1 MTSSNLILMKRRVYL
16 YCIALPLL
24 LLLAGCAREP
34 MGGMLIPEGKEG
46 DSITLTLGLHAD
58 DLSDLTLRSEAI
70 NDDEVE
76 KITSLRVLV
85 FDEHQQFLYSTDAVL
100 GDPASAD
107 AFDDEAF
114 LPDGKKGSITMI
126 KSFKATFI
134 QSDKPRY
141 LHFVANYDWT
151 GQTQDYYLVGNSAG
165 AIIPNLITKI
175 ETANGNNDKTKAFDP
190 MWAQVKLNKLDGQ
203 SLQGKVVKLLR
214 CHAKVTVTV
223 APEVNG
229 FELTGFAACN
239 VHKSGTVAPFVMDN
253 YAFSFPY
260 APTKATIPPDVET
273 ILNNDPTHIVPAN
286 TEFKIFEH
294 QNDGNKKVFLIIRG
308 NKKLLNGDTQERYY
322 KVDFVAKRNRENIVN
337 DRVLPIIRNNH
348 YKVTITAVNSDGY
361 ATMAEAIAA
370 PAHNNIFSSI
380 ELQEFTQV
388 SGEMFT
394 LKADPVQILIVR
406 PGKYDFNTGFAITNS
421 DYHFKPYGGGTGVG
435 SGAQY
440 IRYYKRWSDHDA
452 YMGALIQTDVSARS
466 GNDDHFSVEVKN
478 IPSDAV
484 ERYSIEVAGLRSYAP
499 DDTPPANPKDL
510 YTYVHADGKPVT
522 TGATNPL
529 IRNVEITIR
538 KPLLFKAKLVDG
550 AQGQA
555 GDKFLE
561 FDIYKNLPKG
571 IFPFE
576 VLIEAPDLSPRNTK
590 GNTENLTIVK
600 RGGKIY
606 YRYLVKTDSY
616 DRHNGRVRIPV
627 LVNDGTTSPK
637 HDIVLSSPY
646 YETETIYPSASTY
659 KSKPIRL
666 YFKEPGTVRR
676 DGSYINSRRLMPS
689 TSRFTQ
695 LGNAIPQGTYYI
707 QSTNTDGLFYLTYD
721 TKKAPANLDQ
731 QVTIK
736 STYQVQSVYGYI
748 SFTVSATKTLQEWV
762 AREEHEFTAT
772 SVEVKGR
779 LLHHFNGEYYKRPN
793 AQPYWYI
800 NDDQAG
806 EYIAIPQ
813 CVEVSDT
820 PISQNNLSYEFYL
833 KIPEDV
839 FKPYMSLI
847 VVDYK
852 DANSFSYYYWEDLMN
867 TTRLVWTFPH

>member
-1 MTSSNLILMKRRVYL
+1 MKKISNPLLMKRRVYL
-16 YCIALPLL
+16 YYIVLPLL
-24 LLLAGCAREP
+24 LLLAGCVREP
-34 MGGMLIPEGKEG
+34 LGSVLIPEGKEG

-58 DLSDLTLRSEAI
+58 DLSDLALRSEAI

-76 KITSLRVLV
+76 KITSLRILV
-85 FDEHQQFLYSTDAVL
+85 FNEHQQFLYSTDAVL

-107 AFDDEAF
+107 AFGDDAF
-114 LPDGKKGSITMI
+114 LPDGKKGSIQTI
-126 KSFKATFI
+126 KSFTATFI
-134 QSDKPRY
+134 QSKAPRY

-151 GQTQDYYLVGNSAG
+151 GQTQDYFLVGNSAG
-165 AIIPNLITKI
+165 AIIPNLTTSI
-175 ETANGNNDKTKAFDP
+175 ESANGNNGKTKAFDP
-190 MWAQVKLNKLDGQ
+190 MWAQVKLDKLDGQ

-214 CHAKVTVTV
+214 CHAKVTVV
-223 APEVNG
+223 NKAPATNG
-229 FELTGFAACN
+229 FKLTGFTACN

-253 YAFSFPY
+253 YAFAFPY
-260 APTKATIPPDVET
+260 APTKATTPPDVEV
-273 ILNNDPTHIVPAN
+273 IPNDNPAHIVPADA
-286 TEFKIFEH
+286 EFRLFEH
-294 QNDGNKKVFLIIRG
+294 QNNGDKKVFLIIRG
-308 NKKLLNGDTQERYY
+308 EKQLKNGTKATRYY
-322 KVDFVAKRNRENIVN
+322 KVDFVAKRTEENIVS

-388 SGEMFT
+388 SDEMFT
-394 LKADPVQILIVR
+394 LKTDPVQILIVR
-406 PGKYDFNTGFAITNS
+406 PGTYNFNTSFAITNS
-421 DYHFKPYGGGTGVG
+421 DYRFKPYGGGTGAG

-452 YMGALIQTDVSARS
+452 YMGALKQTDVSTRS
-466 GNDDHFSVEVKN
+466 GNDDHFSVEVKD

-510 YTYVHADGKPVT
+510 YTYERVDGKSV

-555 GDKFLE
+555 GDKLLE
-561 FDIYKNLPKG
+561 FDLYKNLPKG

-600 RGGKIY
+600 RGSKVY
-606 YRYLVKTDSY
+606 YRYIVKTDSY

-646 YETETIYPSASTY
+646 YETETIYSSASPY

-666 YFKEPGTVRR
+666 YFKEPGTSNTKRP
-676 DGSYINSRRLMPS
+676 MPS

-695 LGNAIPQGTYYI
+695 KGNAVPQGTYYI
-707 QSTNTDGLFYLTYD
+707 QATNTDGLFYLTYD
-721 TKKAPANLDQ
+721 KTKAPANLDQ
-731 QVTIK
+731 SVTIK
-736 STYQVQSVYGYI
+736 SVYQARSEYGYI
-748 SFTVSATKTLQEWV
+748 AFTVSATKTLREWV
-762 AREEHEFTAT
+762 ASEEHEFTAT
-772 SVEVKGR
+772 SVEVKGQ
-779 LLHHFNGEYYKRPN
+779 LLHYANGGYYEHPN
-793 AQPYWYI
+793 AQPYWNIY
-800 NDDQAG
+800 DDDPG
-806 EYIAIPQ
+806 RYVDI
-813 CVEVSDT
+813 SNYLTLSNT

-833 KIPEDV
+833 KIPESV
-839 FKPYMSLI
+839 FEPTMSFI
-847 VVDYK
+847 TVGYQR
-852 DANSFSYYYWEDLMN
+852 ANTTSTYNWEELMN
-867 TTRLVWTFPH
+867 TTRLIWYYPLFWF

>member
-1 MTSSNLILMKRRVYL
+1 MKKISNPLLMKRRVYL
-16 YCIALPLL
+16 YYIALPLL
-24 LLLAGCAREP
+24 LLLAGCVREP
-34 MGGMLIPEGKEG
+34 LGSVLIPEGKEG

-58 DLSDLTLRSEAI
+58 DLSDLALRSEAI

-76 KITSLRVLV
+76 KITSLRILV
-85 FDEHQQFLYSTDAVL
+85 FNEHQQFLYSTDAVL

-107 AFDDEAF
+107 AFGDDAF
-114 LPDGKKGSITMI
+114 LPDGKKGSIQTI
-126 KSFKATFI
+126 KSFTATFI
-134 QSDKPRY
+134 QSKDPRY

-151 GQTQDYYLVGNSAG
+151 GQTQDYFLVGNSAG
-165 AIIPNLITKI
+165 AIIPNLTTSI
-175 ETANGNNDKTKAFDP
+175 ESANGNNGKTKAFDP
-190 MWAQVKLNKLDGQ
+190 MWAQVKLDKLDGQ

-214 CHAKVTVTV
+214 CHAKVTVV
-223 APEVNG
+223 NKAPATNG
-229 FELTGFAACN
+229 FKLTGFTACN

-253 YAFSFPY
+253 YAFAFPY
-260 APTKATIPPDVET
+260 APTKATTPPDVEV
-273 ILNNDPTHIVPAN
+273 IPNDNPAHIVPADA
-286 TEFKIFEH
+286 EFRLFEH
-294 QNDGNKKVFLIIRG
+294 QNNGDKKVFLIIRG
-308 NKKLLNGDTQERYY
+308 EKQLRNGTKATRYY
-322 KVDFVAKRNRENIVN
+322 KVDFVAKRTEENIVS

-388 SGEMFT
+388 SDEMFT
-394 LKADPVQILIVR
+394 LKTDPVQILIVR
-406 PGKYDFNTGFAITNS
+406 PGTYNFNTSFAITNS
-421 DYHFKPYGGGTGVG
+421 DYRFKPYGGGTGAG

-452 YMGALIQTDVSARS
+452 YMGALKQTDVSTRS
-466 GNDDHFSVEVKN
+466 GNDDHFSVEVKD

-510 YTYVHADGKPVT
+510 YTYERVDGKSV

-555 GDKFLE
+555 GDKLLE
-561 FDIYKNLPKG
+561 FDLYKNLPKG

-600 RGGKIY
+600 RGSKVY
-606 YRYLVKTDSY
+606 YRYIVKTDSY

-646 YETETIYPSASTY
+646 YETETIYSSASPY

-666 YFKEPGTVRR
+666 YFKEPGTSNTKRP
-676 DGSYINSRRLMPS
+676 MPS

-695 LGNAIPQGTYYI
+695 KGNAVPQGTYYI
-707 QSTNTDGLFYLTYD
+707 QATNTDGLFYLTYD
-721 TKKAPANLDQ
+721 KTKAPANLDQ
-731 QVTIK
+731 SVTIK
-736 STYQVQSVYGYI
+736 SVYQARSEYGYI
-748 SFTVSATKTLQEWV
+748 AFTISATKTLREWV
-762 AREEHEFTAT
+762 ASEEHEFTAT
-772 SVEVKGR
+772 SVEVKGQ
-779 LLHHFNGEYYKRPN
+779 LLHYANGGYYEHPN
-793 AQPYWYI
+793 AQPYWNIY
-800 NDDQAG
+800 DDDPG
-806 EYIAIPQ
+806 RYVDI
-813 CVEVSDT
+813 SNYLTLSNT

-833 KIPEDV
+833 KIPESV
-839 FKPYMSLI
+839 FEPTMSFI
-847 VVDYK
+847 TVGYQR
-852 DANSFSYYYWEDLMN
+852 ANTTSTYNWEELMN
-867 TTRLVWTFPH
+867 TTRLIWYYPLFWF

>member
-1 MTSSNLILMKRRVYL
+1 MKKISNPLLMKRRVYL
-16 YCIALPLL
+16 YYIALPLL
-24 LLLAGCAREP
+24 LLLAGCVREP
-34 MGGMLIPEGKEG
+34 LGSVLIPEGKEG

-58 DLSDLTLRSEAI
+58 DLSDLALRSEAI

-76 KITSLRVLV
+76 KITSLRIFV
-85 FDEHQQFLYSTDAVL
+85 FNEHQQFLYSTDAVL

-107 AFDDEAF
+107 AFGDDAF
-114 LPDGKKGSITMI
+114 LPDGKKGSIQTI
-126 KSFKATFI
+126 KSFTATFI
-134 QSDKPRY
+134 QSKDPRY

-151 GQTQDYYLVGNSAG
+151 GQTQDYFLVGNSAG
-165 AIIPNLITKI
+165 AIIPNLTTSI
-175 ETANGNNDKTKAFDP
+175 ESANGNNGKTKAFDP
-190 MWAQVKLNKLDGQ
+190 MWAQVKLDKLDGQ

-214 CHAKVTVTV
+214 CHAKVTVV
-223 APEVNG
+223 NKAPATNG
-229 FELTGFAACN
+229 FKLTGFTACN

-253 YAFSFPY
+253 YAFAFPY
-260 APTKATIPPDVET
+260 APTKATTPPDVEV
-273 ILNNDPTHIVPAN
+273 IPNDNPAHIVPADA
-286 TEFKIFEH
+286 EFRLFEH
-294 QNDGNKKVFLIIRG
+294 QNNGDKKVFLIIRG
-308 NKKLLNGDTQERYY
+308 EKQLRNGTKATRYY
-322 KVDFVAKRNRENIVN
+322 KVDFVAKRTEENIVS

-388 SGEMFT
+388 SDEMFT
-394 LKADPVQILIVR
+394 LKTDPVQILIVR
-406 PGKYDFNTGFAITNS
+406 PGTYNFNTSFAITNS
-421 DYHFKPYGGGTGVG
+421 DYRFKPYGGGTGAG

-452 YMGALIQTDVSARS
+452 YMGALKQTDVSTRS
-466 GNDDHFSVEVKN
+466 GNDDHFSVEVKD

-510 YTYVHADGKPVT
+510 YTYERVDGKSV

-555 GDKFLE
+555 GDKLLE
-561 FDIYKNLPKG
+561 FDLYKNLPKG

-600 RGGKIY
+600 RGSKVY
-606 YRYLVKTDSY
+606 YRYIVKTDSY

-646 YETETIYPSASTY
+646 YETETIYSSASPY

-666 YFKEPGTVRR
+666 YFKEPGTSNTKRP
-676 DGSYINSRRLMPS
+676 MPS

-695 LGNAIPQGTYYI
+695 KGNAVPQGTYYI
-707 QSTNTDGLFYLTYD
+707 QATNTDGLFYLTYD
-721 TKKAPANLDQ
+721 KTKAPANLDQ
-731 QVTIK
+731 SVTIK
-736 STYQVQSVYGYI
+736 SVYQARSEYGYI
-748 SFTVSATKTLQEWV
+748 AFTISATKTLREWV
-762 AREEHEFTAT
+762 ASEEHEFTAT
-772 SVEVKGR
+772 SVEVKGQ
-779 LLHHFNGEYYKRPN
+779 LLHYANGGYYEHPN
-793 AQPYWYI
+793 AQPYWNIY
-800 NDDQAG
+800 DDDPG
-806 EYIAIPQ
+806 RYVDI
-813 CVEVSDT
+813 SNYLTLSNT

-833 KIPEDV
+833 KIPESV
-839 FKPYMSLI
+839 FEPTMSFI
-847 VVDYK
+847 TVGYQR
-852 DANSFSYYYWEDLMN
+852 ANTTSTYNWEELMN
-867 TTRLVWTFPH
+867 TTRLIWYYPLFWF

>member
-16 YCIALPLL
+16 YYIALPLL
-24 LLLAGCAREP
+24 LLLAGCVREP
-34 MGGMLIPEGKEG
+34 MGGMLIPEGKVG

-58 DLSDLTLRSEAI
+58 DLSDLALRSEAI

-76 KITSLRVLV
+76 KITSLRILV
-85 FDEHQQFLYSTDAVL
+85 FNEHQEFLYSTDAVL
-100 GDPASAD
+100 GDPVSAD
-107 AFDDEAF
+107 AFGDEAF
-114 LPDGKKGSITMI
+114 LPDGKKGSITKI
-126 KSFKATFI
+126 KSFQATFI
-134 QSDKPRY
+134 QSKEPRY

-151 GQTQDYYLVGNSAG
+151 GQTQDYFLVGNSAG

-223 APEVNG
+223 APEVKS

-273 ILNNDPTHIVPAN
+273 ILNNDPTHIVSAG

-294 QNDGNKKVFLIIRG
+294 QNDGDKKVFLIIRG

-322 KVDFVAKRNRENIVN
+322 KVDFVAKRNKENILSN
-337 DRVLPIIRNNH
+337 RVLPIIRNNH

-406 PGKYDFNTGFAITNS
+406 PGTYNFNTSFAITDSN
-421 DYHFKPYGGGTGVG
+421 YRFKPYGGGTGAG
-435 SGAQY
+435 FGAQY
-440 IRYYKRWSDHDA
+440 IRYYKRWSDNDF
-452 YMGALIQTDVSARS
+452 YMGALTQTEVSTRS
-466 GNDDHFSVEVKN
+466 GNDDHFSIEVKN

-499 DDTPPANPKDL
+499 DDTPPTNPKDL
-510 YTYVHADGKPVT
+510 YTYERVDGQPVS
-522 TGATNPL
+522 GATNPL

-538 KPLLFKAKLVDG
+538 KPLLFKAKLVDDASQPG
-550 AQGQA
+550 N
-555 GDKFLE
+555 KFLE

-576 VLIEAPDLSPRNTK
+576 VLIDAPDLSPRNTK

-600 RGGKIY
+600 RGRKVY
-606 YRYLVKTDSY
+606 YRYIVKTDSY
-616 DRHNGRVRIPV
+616 DRHNGRVRIPM
-627 LVNDGTTSPK
+627 LVNDGTTSPS
-637 HDIVLSSPY
+637 HDIVLSSSY

-666 YFKEPGTVRR
+666 YFKEPGTS
-676 DGSYINSRRLMPS
+676 GTRRLMPS
-689 TSRFTQ
+689 TSRFKQ
-695 LGNAIPQGTYYI
+695 LGNAVPQGTYYI
-707 QSTNTDGLFYLTYD
+707 QPTNSDGLFFLTYD
-721 TKKAPANLDQ
+721 TKKAPANMDQ
-731 QVTIK
+731 EVTIK
-736 STYQVQSVYGYI
+736 SVYQVQSEYGYI
-748 SFTVSATKTLQEWV
+748 SFTVSATKTLKEWV
-762 AREEHEFTAT
+762 ASEEHEFTAT
-772 SVEVKGR
+772 SVEVKGQ
-779 LLHHFNGEYYKRPN
+779 LLHHSNGEYYERPN
-793 AQPYWYI
+793 NSQPYWDIY
-800 NDDQAG
+800 NDATRRYVDISNYLAL
-806 EYIAIPQ
+806 
-813 CVEVSDT
+813 SNT

-833 KIPEDV
+833 KIPESV
-839 FKPYMSLI
+839 FKPTMSVI
-847 VVDYK
+847 RVGYDG
-852 DANSFSYYYWEDLMN
+852 ANTTSSYYWEDLMN
-867 TTRLVWTFPH
+867 TTRLVWNYPWFWF

>member
-1 MTSSNLILMKRRVYL
+1 MKKISNPLLMKRRVYL
-16 YCIALPLL
+16 YYIALPLL
-24 LLLAGCAREP
+24 LLLAGCVREP
-34 MGGMLIPEGKEG
+34 LGSVLIPEGKEG

-58 DLSDLTLRSEAI
+58 DLSDLALRSEAI

-76 KITSLRVLV
+76 KITSLRILV
-85 FDEHQQFLYSTDAVL
+85 FNEHQEFLYSTDAVL

-107 AFDDEAF
+107 AFGDDAF

-126 KSFKATFI
+126 KSFQATFI

-151 GQTQDYYLVGNSAG
+151 GQTQDYFLVGNSAG
-165 AIIPNLITKI
+165 AIIPNLTTSI
-175 ETANGNNDKTKAFDP
+175 ESANGNNGKTKAFDP

-214 CHAKVTVTV
+214 CHAKVTVV
-223 APEVNG
+223 NKAPATNG
-229 FELTGFAACN
+229 FKLTGFTACN

-253 YAFSFPY
+253 YAFAFPY
-260 APTKATIPPDVET
+260 APTKATTPPDVEV
-273 ILNNDPTHIVPAN
+273 IPNDNPAHIVPADA
-286 TEFKIFEH
+286 EFRLFEH
-294 QNDGNKKVFLIIRG
+294 QNNGDKKVFLIIRG
-308 NKKLLNGDTQERYY
+308 EKQLKNGTKATRYY
-322 KVDFVAKRNRENIVN
+322 KVDFVAKRTEENIVS

-388 SGEMFT
+388 SDEMFT
-394 LKADPVQILIVR
+394 LKTDPVQILIVR
-406 PGKYDFNTGFAITNS
+406 PGTYNFNTSFAITNS
-421 DYHFKPYGGGTGVG
+421 DYRFKPYGGGTGAG

-452 YMGALIQTDVSARS
+452 YMGALKQTDVSTRS
-466 GNDDHFSVEVKN
+466 GNDDHFSVEVKD

-499 DDTPPANPKDL
+499 DDNPPANPKDL
-510 YTYVHADGKPVT
+510 YTYERVDGKSV

-555 GDKFLE
+555 GDKLLE
-561 FDIYKNLPKG
+561 FDLYKNLPKG

-600 RGGKIY
+600 RGSKVY
-606 YRYLVKTDSY
+606 YRYIVKTDSY

-646 YETETIYPSASTY
+646 YETETIYSSASPY

-666 YFKEPGTVRR
+666 YFKEPGTSNTKRP
-676 DGSYINSRRLMPS
+676 MPS

-695 LGNAIPQGTYYI
+695 KGNAVPQGTYYI
-707 QSTNTDGLFYLTYD
+707 QATNTDGLFYLTYD
-721 TKKAPANLDQ
+721 KTKAPANLDQ
-731 QVTIK
+731 SVTIK
-736 STYQVQSVYGYI
+736 SVYQARSEYGYI
-748 SFTVSATKTLQEWV
+748 AFTVSATKTLREWV
-762 AREEHEFTAT
+762 ASEEHEFTAT
-772 SVEVKGR
+772 SVEVKGQ
-779 LLHHFNGEYYKRPN
+779 LLHYANGGYYEHPN
-793 AQPYWYI
+793 AQPYWNIY
-800 NDDQAG
+800 DDDPG
-806 EYIAIPQ
+806 RYVDI
-813 CVEVSDT
+813 SNYLTLSNT

-833 KIPEDV
+833 KIPESV
-839 FKPYMSLI
+839 FEPTMSFI
-847 VVDYK
+847 TVGYQR
-852 DANSFSYYYWEDLMN
+852 ANTTSTYNWEELMN
-867 TTRLVWTFPH
+867 TTRLIWYYPLFWF

>member
-16 YCIALPLL
+16 YYIALPLL
-24 LLLAGCAREP
+24 LLLAGCVREP
-34 MGGMLIPEGKEG
+34 MGGMLIPEGKVG

-58 DLSDLTLRSEAI
+58 DLSDLALRSASI

-76 KITSLRVLV
+76 KITSLRILV
-85 FDEHQQFLYSTDAVL
+85 FNEHQEFLYSTDAVL

-107 AFDDEAF
+107 PLGDDAF
-114 LPDGKKGSITMI
+114 LPDGKKGSIKRI
-126 KSFKATFI
+126 KSFQATFI

-151 GQTQDYYLVGNSAG
+151 GQTQDYFLVGNSAG
-165 AIIPNLITKI
+165 AIIPNLTTSI
-175 ETANGNNDKTKAFDP
+175 ESANGNNGKTKAFDP

-214 CHAKVTVTV
+214 CHAKITVVNKTP
-223 APEVNG
+223 ATNG
-229 FELTGFAACN
+229 FKLTGFTACN

-260 APTKATIPPDVET
+260 APTKATTPPDVEV
-273 ILNNDPTHIVPAN
+273 IPNDIPEHIVPADA
-286 TEFKIFEH
+286 EFRLFEH
-294 QNDGNKKVFLIIRG
+294 QNNGDKKVFLIIRG
-308 NKKLLNGDTQERYY
+308 EKQLKNGSTATRYY
-322 KVDFVAKRNRENIVN
+322 KVDFVAKRTEENIVS

-388 SGEMFT
+388 SDEMFT
-394 LKADPVQILIVR
+394 LKTDPVQILIVR
-406 PGKYDFNTGFAITNS
+406 PGTYNFNTSFAITDSN
-421 DYHFKPYGGGTGVG
+421 YRFKPYGSATGAG
-435 SGAQY
+435 FGAQY
-440 IRYYKRWSDHDA
+440 IRYYKRWSDNDF
-452 YMGALIQTDVSARS
+452 YMGALTQTEISTRR
-466 GNDDHFSVEVKN
+466 GNDDHFSIEVKN

-499 DDTPPANPKDL
+499 DDTPPTNPKDL
-510 YTYVHADGKPVT
+510 YTYERIDGKPV

-538 KPLLFKAKLVDG
+538 KPLLFKAKLVDDASQPG
-550 AQGQA
+550 N
-555 GDKFLE
+555 KFLE

-576 VLIEAPDLSPRNTK
+576 VLIEAPDLSPRNKK

-600 RGGKIY
+600 RGRKVY
-606 YRYLVKTDSY
+606 YRYIVKTDSY

-627 LVNDGTTSPK
+627 LVNDGTTSPS

-646 YETETIYPSASTY
+646 YETETIYPTTSTY

-666 YFKEPGTVRR
+666 YFKEPGSSNTKRP
-676 DGSYINSRRLMPS
+676 MPS

-695 LGNAIPQGTYYI
+695 KGDAVPSGTYYI
-707 QSTNTDGLFYLTYD
+707 QATNTDGVFYLTYD
-721 TKKAPANLDQ
+721 KNKAPANMNQ
-731 QVTIK
+731 EVTIK
-736 STYQVQSVYGYI
+736 SVYQVRSEYGYI
-748 SFTVSATKTLQEWV
+748 SFTVSATKTLREWV
-762 AREEHEFTAT
+762 ASDEHVFTAT
-772 SVEVKGR
+772 SVEIKGQ
-779 LLHHFNGEYYKRPN
+779 LLHYFNGEYYERPN
-793 AQPYWYI
+793 RQPYWNIY
-800 NDDQAG
+800 NDATRRYVD
-806 EYIAIPQ
+806 ISNSLTL
-813 CVEVSDT
+813 SDT

-833 KIPEDV
+833 KIPESV
-839 FKPYMSLI
+839 FKPTMSVI
-847 VVDYK
+847 TVGYNG
-852 DANSFSYYYWEDLMN
+852 ARTTSSYNWEKLMN
-867 TTRLVWTFPH
+867 TTRLVWDYPWFWF

>member
-16 YCIALPLL
+16 YYIALPLL
-24 LLLAGCAREP
+24 LLLAGCVREP
-34 MGGMLIPEGKEG
+34 MGGMLIPEGKVG

-58 DLSDLTLRSEAI
+58 DLSDLALRSEAI

-76 KITSLRVLV
+76 KITSLRILV
-85 FDEHQQFLYSTDAVL
+85 FNEHQEFLYSTDAVL
-100 GDPASAD
+100 GDPVSAD
-107 AFDDEAF
+107 DYLDDAF
-114 LPDGKKGSITMI
+114 LPDGKKGSIQRI

-134 QSDKPRY
+134 QSNEPRY

-151 GQTQDYYLVGNSAG
+151 GQTQDYFLVGNSAG
-165 AIIPNLITKI
+165 AIIPNLTTSI
-175 ETANGNNDKTKAFDP
+175 ESANGNNGKTKAFDP

-223 APEVNG
+223 ASEVKG

-273 ILNNDPTHIVPAN
+273 ILNNEPTHIVSAG

-294 QNDGNKKVFLIIRG
+294 QNDGDKKVFLIIRG
-308 NKKLLNGDTQERYY
+308 KKKLITGDTQERYY
-322 KVDFVAKRNRENIVN
+322 KVDFVAKRNKENIVS

-361 ATMAEAIAA
+361 ATMDEAIAA

-388 SGEMFT
+388 SDEMFT
-394 LKADPVQILIVR
+394 LKTDPVQILIVR
-406 PGKYDFNTGFAITNS
+406 PGTYNFNTSFAITDSN
-421 DYHFKPYGGGTGVG
+421 YRFKPYGGGTGAG

-452 YMGALIQTDVSARS
+452 YMGALKQTEVSARR
-466 GNDDHFSVEVKN
+466 GNDDHFSVEVKD

-499 DDTPPANPKDL
+499 DDTPPTNPKDL
-510 YTYVHADGKPVT
+510 YTYERVDGQPVS
-522 TGATNPL
+522 GATNPL

-538 KPLLFKAKLVDG
+538 KPLLFKAKLVDDASQPG
-550 AQGQA
+550 N
-555 GDKFLE
+555 KFLE

-576 VLIEAPDLSPRNTK
+576 VLIDAPDLSPRNTK

-600 RGGKIY
+600 RGSKVY
-606 YRYLVKTDSY
+606 YRYIVKTDSY
-616 DRHNGRVRIPV
+616 DRHNGRVRIPM
-627 LVNDGTTSPK
+627 LVNDGTSSPS
-637 HDIVLSSPY
+637 HDIVLTSTY
-646 YETETIYPSASTY
+646 YETETIYASTSPY
-659 KSKPIRL
+659 KSKLIRL
-666 YFKEPGTVRR
+666 YFKEPGTSNTRR
-676 DGSYINSRRLMPS
+676 PMPS

-695 LGNAIPQGTYYI
+695 KGDIVPQGTYYI
-707 QSTNTDGLFYLTYD
+707 QATNTDGAFYLTYN
-721 TKKAPANLDQ
+721 TKKAPANMNQ
-731 QVTIK
+731 PVTIK
-736 STYQVQSVYGYI
+736 SVYQARSEYGYI
-748 SFTVSATKTLQEWV
+748 SFTVSATKTLREWV
-762 AREEHEFTAT
+762 ASEEHVFTAT
-772 SVEVKGR
+772 SVEIKGQ
-779 LLHHFNGEYYKRPN
+779 LLHYYFGRYVERPN
-793 AQPYWYI
+793 NRPYWNIY
-800 NDDQAG
+800 DDATG
-806 EYIAIPQ
+806 RYVNISNYLTL
-813 CVEVSDT
+813 SDT

-833 KIPEDV
+833 TIPESV
-839 FKPYMSLI
+839 FKPTMSVI
-847 VVDYK
+847 TVGYEG
-852 DANSFSYYYWEDLMN
+852 ARTTSSYNWEELMN
-867 TTRLVWTFPH
+867 TTRLVWDYPWFWF

>member
-1 MTSSNLILMKRRVYL
+1 MKKISNPLLMKRRVYL
-16 YCIALPLL
+16 YYIALPLL
-24 LLLAGCAREP
+24 LLLAGCVREP
-34 MGGMLIPEGKEG
+34 LGSVLIPEGKEG

-58 DLSDLTLRSEAI
+58 DLSDLALRSEAI

-76 KITSLRVLV
+76 KITSLRILV
-85 FDEHQQFLYSTDAVL
+85 FNEHQQFLYSTDAVL

-107 AFDDEAF
+107 AFGDDAF
-114 LPDGKKGSITMI
+114 LPDGKKGSIQTI
-126 KSFKATFI
+126 KSFTATFI
-134 QSDKPRY
+134 QSKDPRY

-151 GQTQDYYLVGNSAG
+151 GQTQDYFLVGNSAG
-165 AIIPNLITKI
+165 AIIPNLTTSI
-175 ETANGNNDKTKAFDP
+175 ESANGNNGKTKAFDP
-190 MWAQVKLNKLDGQ
+190 MWAQVKLDKLDGQ

-214 CHAKVTVTV
+214 CHAKVTVV
-223 APEVNG
+223 NKAPATNG
-229 FELTGFAACN
+229 FKLTGFTACN

-253 YAFSFPY
+253 YAFAFPY
-260 APTKATIPPDVET
+260 APTKATTPPDVEV
-273 ILNNDPTHIVPAN
+273 IPNDNPAHIVPADA
-286 TEFKIFEH
+286 EFRLFEH
-294 QNDGNKKVFLIIRG
+294 QNNGDKKVFLIIRG
-308 NKKLLNGDTQERYY
+308 EKQLRNGTKATRYY
-322 KVDFVAKRNRENIVN
+322 KVDFVAKRTEENIVS

-388 SGEMFT
+388 SDEMFT
-394 LKADPVQILIVR
+394 LKTDPVQILIVR
-406 PGKYDFNTGFAITNS
+406 PGTYNFNTSFAITNS
-421 DYHFKPYGGGTGVG
+421 DYRFKPYGGGTGAG

-452 YMGALIQTDVSARS
+452 YMGALKQTDVSTRS
-466 GNDDHFSVEVKN
+466 GNDDHFSVEVKD

-499 DDTPPANPKDL
+499 DDNPPANPKDL
-510 YTYVHADGKPVT
+510 YTYERVDGKSV

-555 GDKFLE
+555 GDKLLE
-561 FDIYKNLPKG
+561 FDLYKNLPKG

-600 RGGKIY
+600 RGSKVY
-606 YRYLVKTDSY
+606 YRYIVKTDSY

-646 YETETIYPSASTY
+646 YETETIYSSASPY

-666 YFKEPGTVRR
+666 YFKEPGTSNTKRP
-676 DGSYINSRRLMPS
+676 MPS

-695 LGNAIPQGTYYI
+695 KGNAVPQGTYYI
-707 QSTNTDGLFYLTYD
+707 QATNTDGLFYLTYD
-721 TKKAPANLDQ
+721 KTKAPANLDQ
-731 QVTIK
+731 SVTIK
-736 STYQVQSVYGYI
+736 SVYQARSEYGYI
-748 SFTVSATKTLQEWV
+748 AFTVSATKTLREWV
-762 AREEHEFTAT
+762 ASEEHEFTAT
-772 SVEVKGR
+772 SVEVKGQ
-779 LLHHFNGEYYKRPN
+779 LLHYANGGYYEHPN
-793 AQPYWYI
+793 AQPYWNIY
-800 NDDQAG
+800 DDDPG
-806 EYIAIPQ
+806 RYVDI
-813 CVEVSDT
+813 SNYLTLSNT

-833 KIPEDV
+833 KIPESV
-839 FKPYMSLI
+839 FEPTMSFI
-847 VVDYK
+847 TVGYQR
-852 DANSFSYYYWEDLMN
+852 ANTTSTYNWEELMN
-867 TTRLVWTFPH
+867 TTRLIWYYPLFWF

>member
-16 YCIALPLL
+16 YYIALPLL
-24 LLLAGCAREP
+24 LLLAGCVREP
-34 MGGMLIPEGKEG
+34 MGGMLIPEGKVG

-58 DLSDLTLRSEAI
+58 DLSDLALRSASI

-76 KITSLRVLV
+76 KITSLRILV
-85 FDEHQQFLYSTDAVL
+85 FNEHQEFLYSTDAVL

-107 AFDDEAF
+107 PLGDDAF
-114 LPDGKKGSITMI
+114 LPDGKKGSIQTI
-126 KSFKATFI
+126 KSFTATFI
-134 QSDKPRY
+134 QSKDPRY

-151 GQTQDYYLVGNSAG
+151 GQTQDYFLVGNSAG
-165 AIIPNLITKI
+165 AIIPNLTTSI
-175 ETANGNNDKTKAFDP
+175 ESANGNNGKTKAFDP

-203 SLQGKVVKLLR
+203 SLQGKVIKLLR
-214 CHAKVTVTV
+214 CHAKVTVV
-223 APEVNG
+223 NNAPATDG
-229 FELTGFAACN
+229 FKLTGFTACN

-253 YAFSFPY
+253 YAFAFPY
-260 APTKATIPPDVET
+260 APTKATIPPDVE
-273 ILNNDPTHIVPAN
+273 IIPNDIPEHIVPADA
-286 TEFKIFEH
+286 EFRLFEH

-308 NKKLLNGDTQERYY
+308 EKQLKNGSTATRYY
-322 KVDFVAKRNRENIVN
+322 KVDFVAKRTEENIVS

-388 SGEMFT
+388 SDEMFT
-394 LKADPVQILIVR
+394 LKTDPVQILIVR
-406 PGKYDFNTGFAITNS
+406 PGTYNFNTSFAITDSN
-421 DYHFKPYGGGTGVG
+421 YRFKPYGSATGAG
-435 SGAQY
+435 FGAQY
-440 IRYYKRWSDHDA
+440 IRYYKRWSDNDF
-452 YMGALIQTDVSARS
+452 YMGALTQTEISTRR
-466 GNDDHFSVEVKN
+466 GNDDHFSIEVKN

-499 DDTPPANPKDL
+499 DDTPPTNPKDL
-510 YTYVHADGKPVT
+510 YTYERIDGKPV

-538 KPLLFKAKLVDG
+538 KPLLFKAKLVDDASQPG
-550 AQGQA
+550 N
-555 GDKFLE
+555 KFLE

-576 VLIEAPDLSPRNTK
+576 VLIEAPDLSPRNKK

-600 RGGKIY
+600 RGRKVY
-606 YRYLVKTDSY
+606 YRYIVKTDSY

-646 YETETIYPSASTY
+646 YETETIYSSASPY

-666 YFKEPGTVRR
+666 YFKEPGTSNTKRP
-676 DGSYINSRRLMPS
+676 MPS

-695 LGNAIPQGTYYI
+695 KGNAVPQGTYYI
-707 QSTNTDGLFYLTYD
+707 QATNTDGLFYLTYD
-721 TKKAPANLDQ
+721 KTKAPANLDQ
-731 QVTIK
+731 SVTIK
-736 STYQVQSVYGYI
+736 SVYQARSEYGYI
-748 SFTVSATKTLQEWV
+748 AFTVSATKTLREWV
-762 AREEHEFTAT
+762 ASDEHVFTAT
-772 SVEVKGR
+772 SVEIKGQ
-779 LLHHFNGEYYKRPN
+779 LLHYFNGEYYERPN
-793 AQPYWYI
+793 RQPYWNIY
-800 NDDQAG
+800 NDATRRYVD
-806 EYIAIPQ
+806 ISNSLTL
-813 CVEVSDT
+813 SDT

-833 KIPEDV
+833 KIPESV
-839 FKPYMSLI
+839 FEPTMSFI
-847 VVDYK
+847 TVGYQR
-852 DANSFSYYYWEDLMN
+852 ANTTSTYNWEELMN
-867 TTRLVWTFPH
+867 TTRLIWYYPLFWF

>member
-1 MTSSNLILMKRRVYL
+1 MTSSNPILMKRRVYL
-16 YCIALPLL
+16 YYIALPLL
-24 LLLAGCAREP
+24 LLLAGCVREP
-34 MGGMLIPEGKEG
+34 MGGLLIPEGKEG

-58 DLSDLTLRSEAI
+58 DLSDLALRSEAI

-76 KITSLRVLV
+76 KITSLRILV
-85 FDEHQQFLYSTDAVL
+85 FDEHQEFLYSTDAVL
-100 GDPASAD
+100 GDPVSAD
-107 AFDDEAF
+107 AYLDDAF
-114 LPDGKKGSITMI
+114 LPDGKKGSIKRI
-126 KSFKATFI
+126 KSFQATFI
-134 QSDKPRY
+134 QSNEPRY

-151 GQTQDYYLVGNSAG
+151 GQTQDYFLVGNSAG

-190 MWAQVKLNKLDGQ
+190 MWAQVKLDKLDGQ

-214 CHAKVTVTV
+214 CHAKVTVV
-223 APEVNG
+223 NKAPATND
-229 FELTGFAACN
+229 FELTGFTACN

-253 YAFSFPY
+253 YAFAFPY
-260 APTKATIPPDVET
+260 APTKATTPSDVET
-273 ILNNDPTHIVPAN
+273 ILNNDPTSIVPAN

-294 QNDGNKKVFLIIRG
+294 QNDGDKKVFLIIRG
-308 NKKLLNGDTQERYY
+308 NKKLKNGTTAERYY
-322 KVDFVAKRNRENIVN
+322 KVDFVAKRNKENIVN

-406 PGKYDFNTGFAITNS
+406 PGTYDFNTEFAITDSN
-421 DYHFKPYGGGTGVG
+421 YRFKPYGGATGAG
-435 SGAQY
+435 FGAQY
-440 IRYYKRWSDHDA
+440 IRYYKRWSDNDF
-452 YMGALIQTDVSARS
+452 YMGALTQTEVSTRS
-466 GNDDHFSVEVKN
+466 SNEDRFSVEVKN

-499 DDTPPANPKDL
+499 DDTPPANAKDL
-510 YTYVHADGKPVT
+510 YTYERVDGKPVS
-522 TGATNPL
+522 GAITPL

-538 KPLLFKAKLVDG
+538 KPLLFKAKLVNDASQTG
-550 AQGQA
+550 N
-555 GDKFLE
+555 KFLE
-561 FDIYKNLPKG
+561 FDLYKNLPNG
-571 IFPFE
+571 VFPFE

-600 RGGKIY
+600 RNGKVY
-606 YRYLVKTDSY
+606 YRYIVKKDSY
-616 DRHNGRVRIPV
+616 DRYEKGRVRLPMV
-627 LVNDGTTSPK
+627 VNDGTNSPK
-637 HDIVLSSPY
+637 HDIVLTSPY
-646 YETETIYPSASTY
+646 YETETIYSGSSSY

-666 YFKEPGTVRR
+666 YFKEPGTLRK

-695 LGNAIPQGTYYI
+695 LGNAVPQGTYYI
-707 QSTNTDGLFYLTYD
+707 QATNTDGQFYLTYD
-721 TKKAPANLDQ
+721 TKKAPANLNQ

-736 STYQVQSVYGYI
+736 STYQVQSEYGYI
-748 SFTVSATKTLQEWV
+748 AFTVSATKTLREWV
-762 AREEHEFTAT
+762 ASEEHEFTAT
-772 SVEVKGR
+772 SVEVKGQ
-779 LLHHFNGEYYKRPN
+779 LLHHFEGEYFERPN

-800 NDDQAG
+800 YDDKA
-806 EYIAIPQ
+806 EKYKPIPQ
-813 CVEVSDT
+813 CIEVSDA
-820 PISQNNLSYEFYL
+820 PISQDNLSYEFYL

-847 VVDYK
+847 AVDYK
-852 DANSFSYYYWEDLMN
+852 DAGSFSYYYWEELMN

>member
-1 MTSSNLILMKRRVYL
+1 MKKISNPLLMKRRVYL
-16 YCIALPLL
+16 YYIALPLL
-24 LLLAGCAREP
+24 LLLAGCVREP
-34 MGGMLIPEGKEG
+34 LGSVLIPEGKEG

-58 DLSDLTLRSEAI
+58 DLSDLALRSEAI

-76 KITSLRVLV
+76 KITSLRILV
-85 FDEHQQFLYSTDAVL
+85 FNEHQQFLYSTDAVL
-100 GDPASAD
+100 GDPTSAD

-114 LPDGKKGSITMI
+114 LPDGKKGSITKI

-134 QSDKPRY
+134 QSNEPRY
-141 LHFVANYDWT
+141 LHFVANYNWT
-151 GQTQDYYLVGNSAG
+151 GQKQDYFLVGNSAG

-175 ETANGNNDKTKAFDP
+175 ETANGNNYKTNAFDP
-190 MWAQVKLNKLDGQ
+190 MWAQVKLNKLDGE

-214 CHAKVTVTV
+214 CHAKVTIVNK
-223 APEVNG
+223 APATNG
-229 FELTGFAACN
+229 FELTGFTACN

-253 YAFSFPY
+253 YAFAFPY
-260 APTKATIPPDVET
+260 APTKATTPPDVEV
-273 ILNNDPTHIVPAN
+273 IPNDNPAYIVPADA
-286 TEFKIFEH
+286 EFRLFEH
-294 QNDGNKKVFLIIRG
+294 QNNGDKKVFLIIRG
-308 NKKLLNGDTQERYY
+308 EKQLRNGTKATRYY
-322 KVDFVAKRNRENIVN
+322 KVDFVAKRTEENIVS

-388 SGEMFT
+388 SDEMFT
-394 LKADPVQILIVR
+394 LKTDPVQILIVR
-406 PGKYDFNTGFAITNS
+406 PGTYNFNTSFAITNS
-421 DYHFKPYGGGTGVG
+421 DYRFKPYGGGTGAG

-452 YMGALIQTDVSARS
+452 YMGALKQTDVSTRS
-466 GNDDHFSVEVKN
+466 GNDDHFSVEVKD

-499 DDTPPANPKDL
+499 DDNPPANPKDL
-510 YTYVHADGKPVT
+510 YTYERVDGKSV

-555 GDKFLE
+555 GDKLLE
-561 FDIYKNLPKG
+561 FDLYKNLPKG

-600 RGGKIY
+600 RGSKVY
-606 YRYLVKTDSY
+606 YRYIVKTDSY

-646 YETETIYPSASTY
+646 YETETIYSSASPY

-666 YFKEPGTVRR
+666 YFKEPGTSNTKRP
-676 DGSYINSRRLMPS
+676 MPS

-695 LGNAIPQGTYYI
+695 KGNAVPQGTYYI
-707 QSTNTDGLFYLTYD
+707 QATNTDGLFYLTYD
-721 TKKAPANLDQ
+721 KTKAPANLDQ
-731 QVTIK
+731 SVTIK
-736 STYQVQSVYGYI
+736 SVYQARSEYGYI
-748 SFTVSATKTLQEWV
+748 AFTISATKTLREWV
-762 AREEHEFTAT
+762 ASEEHEFTAT
-772 SVEVKGR
+772 SVEVKGQ
-779 LLHHFNGEYYKRPN
+779 LLHYANGGYYEHPN
-793 AQPYWYI
+793 AQPYWNIY
-800 NDDQAG
+800 DDDPG
-806 EYIAIPQ
+806 RYVDI
-813 CVEVSDT
+813 SNYLTLSNT

-833 KIPEDV
+833 KIPESV
-839 FKPYMSLI
+839 FEPTMSFI
-847 VVDYK
+847 TVGYQR
-852 DANSFSYYYWEDLMN
+852 ANTTSTYNWEELMN
-867 TTRLVWTFPH
+867 TTRLIWYYPLFWF

>member
-16 YCIALPLL
+16 YYIALPLL
-24 LLLAGCAREP
+24 LLLAGCVREP
-34 MGGMLIPEGKEG
+34 MGGILIPEGKEG

-58 DLSDLTLRSEAI
+58 DLSDLALRSEAI

-76 KITSLRVLV
+76 KITSLRILV
-85 FDEHQQFLYSTDAVL
+85 FNEHQEFLYSTDAVL

-107 AFDDEAF
+107 AYPDDAF
-114 LPDGKKGSITMI
+114 LPDGKKGSIKRI
-126 KSFKATFI
+126 KSFQATFI

-151 GQTQDYYLVGNSAG
+151 GQTQDYFLVGNSAG
-165 AIIPNLITKI
+165 AIIPNLTTSI
-175 ETANGNNDKTKAFDP
+175 ESANGNNGKTKAFDP

-214 CHAKVTVTV
+214 CHAKITVVNKTP
-223 APEVNG
+223 ATNG
-229 FELTGFAACN
+229 FKLTGFTACN

-260 APTKATIPPDVET
+260 APTKATTPPDVEV
-273 ILNNDPTHIVPAN
+273 IPNDIPEHIVSADA
-286 TEFKIFEH
+286 EFRLFEH
-294 QNDGNKKVFLIIRG
+294 QNNGDKKVFLIIRG
-308 NKKLLNGDTQERYY
+308 EKQLKNGSTATRYY
-322 KVDFVAKRNRENIVN
+322 KVDFVAKRTEENIVS

-388 SGEMFT
+388 SDEMFT
-394 LKADPVQILIVR
+394 LKTDPVQILIVR
-406 PGKYDFNTGFAITNS
+406 PGTYNFNTSFAITDSN
-421 DYHFKPYGGGTGVG
+421 YRFKPYGSATGAG
-435 SGAQY
+435 FGAQY
-440 IRYYKRWSDHDA
+440 IRYYKRWSDNDF
-452 YMGALIQTDVSARS
+452 YMGALTQTEISTRR
-466 GNDDHFSVEVKN
+466 GNDDHFSIEVKN

-499 DDTPPANPKDL
+499 DDTPPTNPKDL
-510 YTYVHADGKPVT
+510 YTYERVDGQPVS
-522 TGATNPL
+522 GATNPL

-538 KPLLFKAKLVDG
+538 KPLLFKAKLVDDASQPG
-550 AQGQA
+550 N
-555 GDKFLE
+555 KFLE

-576 VLIEAPDLSPRNTK
+576 VLIDAPDLSPRNKK

-600 RGGKIY
+600 RGRKVY
-606 YRYLVKTDSY
+606 YRYIVKTDSY

-627 LVNDGTTSPK
+627 LVNDGTTSPS
-637 HDIVLSSPY
+637 HDIVLSSSY

-666 YFKEPGTVRR
+666 YFKDPGT
-676 DGSYINSRRLMPS
+676 SNTRRLMPS

-695 LGNAIPQGTYYI
+695 KGNAVPQGTYYI
-707 QSTNTDGLFYLTYD
+707 QPTNTDGLFYLTYD
-721 TKKAPANLDQ
+721 TKKAPANMNQ
-731 QVTIK
+731 EVTIK
-736 STYQVQSVYGYI
+736 SVYQVQSEYGYI
-748 SFTVSATKTLQEWV
+748 SFTVSATKTLEKWV
-762 AREEHEFTAT
+762 ASDEHVFTAT
-772 SVEVKGR
+772 SVEVKGQ
-779 LLHHFNGEYYKRPN
+779 LLHYSNGEYYERPN
-793 AQPYWYI
+793 NSQPYWNIY
-800 NDDQAG
+800 DDDTRR
-806 EYIAIPQ
+806 YVNISNYLTL
-813 CVEVSDT
+813 SDT

-833 KIPEDV
+833 KIPESV
-839 FKPYMSLI
+839 FKPTMSVI
-847 VVDYK
+847 TVGYNG
-852 DANSFSYYYWEDLMN
+852 ARTTSSYNWEELMN
-867 TTRLVWTFPH
+867 TTRLVWDYPWFWF

>member
-16 YCIALPLL
+16 YYIALPLL
-24 LLLAGCAREP
+24 LLLAGCVREP
-34 MGGMLIPEGKEG
+34 MGGLLIPEGKEG

-58 DLSDLTLRSEAI
+58 DLSDLALRSEAI
-70 NDDEVE
+70 NDDKVE
-76 KITSLRVLV
+76 KITSLRILV
-85 FDEHQQFLYSTDAVL
+85 FDEHQKFLYSTDAVL
-100 GDPASAD
+100 GSPASAD
-107 AFDDEAF
+107 AFGDDAF
-114 LPDGKKGSITMI
+114 LPDGKKGSITKI

-134 QSDKPRY
+134 QSKEPRY
-141 LHFVANYDWT
+141 LHFVANYNWT
-151 GQTQDYYLVGNSAG
+151 GQTQDYFLVGNSAG
-165 AIIPNLITKI
+165 AIIPNLTTSI
-175 ETANGNNDKTKAFDP
+175 ESANGNNDKTKAFDP
-190 MWAQVKLNKLDGQ
+190 MWVQVKLNKLDGE

-214 CHAKVTVTV
+214 CHAKVTVAV
-223 APEVNG
+223 APELKG
-229 FELTGFAACN
+229 FELTGFTACN

-260 APTKATIPPDVET
+260 APTKATTPPDVET
-273 ILNNDPTHIVPAN
+273 ILNKDPTNIVPAN

-294 QNDGNKKVFLIIRG
+294 QNDGDKKVFLIIRG
-308 NKKLLNGDTQERYY
+308 KKKLMNGTTAERYY
-322 KVDFVAKRNRENIVN
+322 KVDFVAKRNKENIVN

-406 PGKYDFNTGFAITNS
+406 PGTYDFNTEFAITDSN
-421 DYHFKPYGGGTGVG
+421 YRFKPYGGATGAG
-435 SGAQY
+435 FGAQY
-440 IRYYKRWSDHDA
+440 IRYYKRWSDNDF
-452 YMGALIQTDVSARS
+452 YMGALTQTEVSTRS
-466 GNDDHFSVEVKN
+466 SNEDRFSVEVKN

-510 YTYVHADGKPVT
+510 YTYERVDGQPVS
-522 TGATNPL
+522 GATTPL

-538 KPLLFKAKLVDG
+538 KPLLFKAKLVNDASQTG
-550 AQGQA
+550 Y
-555 GDKFLE
+555 KFLE
-561 FDIYKNLPKG
+561 FDLYKNLPKG

-616 DRHNGRVRIPV
+616 DRHNGRVSIPM
-627 LVNDGTTSPK
+627 LVNNGTNSPK
-637 HDIVLSSPY
+637 HDIVLTSPY
-646 YETETIYPSASTY
+646 YETETIYSGSSSY
-659 KSKPIRL
+659 ESKLIRL
-666 YFKEPGTVRR
+666 YFKEPGTLRS
-676 DGSYINSRRLMPS
+676 DGSYNNSRRLMPS
-689 TSRFTQ
+689 TSRFKQ
-695 LGNAIPQGTYYI
+695 LGNAVPQGTYYI
-707 QSTNTDGLFYLTYD
+707 QATNTDGQFYLTYD
-721 TKKAPANLDQ
+721 TKKAPANLNQ

-736 STYQVQSVYGYI
+736 STYQVQSAYGYI
-748 SFTVSATKTLQEWV
+748 AFTVSATKTLREWV
-762 AREEHEFTAT
+762 ESKEHEFTAT
-772 SVEVKGR
+772 SVEVKGQ
-779 LLHHFNGEYYKRPN
+779 LLHHFNGEYYARPN
-793 AQPYWYI
+793 AQPYWRIY
-800 NDDQAG
+800 DDEAEQ
-806 EYIAIPQ
+806 YKPIPQ
-813 CVEVSDT
+813 CIEVSDA
-820 PISQNNLSYEFYL
+820 PISQDNLSYEFYL

-847 VVDYK
+847 AVDYK
-852 DANSFSYYYWEDLMN
+852 DAGSFSYYYWEELMN
-867 TTRLVWTFPH
+867 TTRLVWAFPH

>member
-1 MTSSNLILMKRRVYL
+1 MKKISNPLLMKRRVYL
-16 YCIALPLL
+16 YYIALPLL
-24 LLLAGCAREP
+24 LLLAGCVREP
-34 MGGMLIPEGKEG
+34 LGSVLIPEGKEG

-58 DLSDLTLRSEAI
+58 DLSDLALRSEAI

-76 KITSLRVLV
+76 KITSLRILV
-85 FDEHQQFLYSTDAVL
+85 FNEHQQFLYSTDAVL

-107 AFDDEAF
+107 AFGDDAF
-114 LPDGKKGSITMI
+114 LPDGKKGSIQTI
-126 KSFKATFI
+126 KSFTATFI

-151 GQTQDYYLVGNSAG
+151 GQTQDYFLVGNSAG
-165 AIIPNLITKI
+165 AIIPNLTTSI
-175 ETANGNNDKTKAFDP
+175 ESANGNNGKTKAFDP
-190 MWAQVKLNKLDGQ
+190 MWAQVKLDKLDGQ

-214 CHAKVTVTV
+214 CHAKVTVV
-223 APEVNG
+223 NKAPATNG
-229 FELTGFAACN
+229 FKLTGFTACN

-253 YAFSFPY
+253 YAFAFPY
-260 APTKATIPPDVET
+260 APTKATTPPDVEV
-273 ILNNDPTHIVPAN
+273 IPNDNPAHIVPADA
-286 TEFKIFEH
+286 EFRLFEH
-294 QNDGNKKVFLIIRG
+294 QNNGDKKVFLIIRG
-308 NKKLLNGDTQERYY
+308 EKQLRNGSIATRYY
-322 KVDFVAKRNRENIVN
+322 KVDFVAKRNKENITS

-388 SGEMFT
+388 SDEMFT
-394 LKADPVQILIVR
+394 LKTDPVQILIVR
-406 PGKYDFNTGFAITNS
+406 PGTYNFNTSFAITNS
-421 DYHFKPYGGGTGVG
+421 DYRFKPYGGGTGAG

-452 YMGALIQTDVSARS
+452 YMGALKQTDVSTRS
-466 GNDDHFSVEVKN
+466 GNDDHFSVEVKD

-499 DDTPPANPKDL
+499 DDNPPANPKDL
-510 YTYVHADGKPVT
+510 YTYERVDGKSV

-555 GDKFLE
+555 GDKLLE
-561 FDIYKNLPKG
+561 FDLYKNLPKG

-600 RGGKIY
+600 RGSKVY
-606 YRYLVKTDSY
+606 YRYIVKTDSY

-646 YETETIYPSASTY
+646 YETETIYSSASPY

-666 YFKEPGTVRR
+666 YFKEPGTSNTKRP
-676 DGSYINSRRLMPS
+676 MPS

-695 LGNAIPQGTYYI
+695 KGNAVPQGTYYI
-707 QSTNTDGLFYLTYD
+707 QATNTDGLFYLTYD
-721 TKKAPANLDQ
+721 KTKAPANLDQ
-731 QVTIK
+731 SVTIK
-736 STYQVQSVYGYI
+736 SVYQARSEYGYI
-748 SFTVSATKTLQEWV
+748 AFTISATKTLREWV
-762 AREEHEFTAT
+762 ASEEHEFTAT
-772 SVEVKGR
+772 SVEVKGQ
-779 LLHHFNGEYYKRPN
+779 LLHYANGGYYEHPN
-793 AQPYWYI
+793 AQPYWNIY
-800 NDDQAG
+800 DDDPG
-806 EYIAIPQ
+806 RYVDI
-813 CVEVSDT
+813 SNYLTLSNT

-833 KIPEDV
+833 KIPESV
-839 FKPYMSLI
+839 FEPTMSFI
-847 VVDYK
+847 TVGYQR
-852 DANSFSYYYWEDLMN
+852 ANTTSTYNWEELMN
-867 TTRLVWTFPH
+867 TTRLIWYYPLFWF

>member
-1 MTSSNLILMKRRVYL
+1 MKKISNPLLMKRRVYL
-16 YCIALPLL
+16 YYIALPLL
-24 LLLAGCAREP
+24 LLLAGCVREP
-34 MGGMLIPEGKEG
+34 LGSVLIPEGKEG

-58 DLSDLTLRSEAI
+58 DLSDLALRSEAI

-76 KITSLRVLV
+76 KITSLRILV
-85 FDEHQQFLYSTDAVL
+85 FNEHQQFLYSTDAVL

-107 AFDDEAF
+107 AFGDDAF
-114 LPDGKKGSITMI
+114 LPDGKKGSIQTI
-126 KSFKATFI
+126 KSFTATFI
-134 QSDKPRY
+134 QSKDPRY

-151 GQTQDYYLVGNSAG
+151 GQTQDYFLVGNSAG
-165 AIIPNLITKI
+165 AIIPNLTTSI
-175 ETANGNNDKTKAFDP
+175 ESANGNNGKTKAFDP
-190 MWAQVKLNKLDGQ
+190 MWAQVKLDKLDGQ

-214 CHAKVTVTV
+214 CHAKVTVV
-223 APEVNG
+223 NKAPATNG
-229 FELTGFAACN
+229 FKLTGFTACN

-253 YAFSFPY
+253 YAFAFPY
-260 APTKATIPPDVET
+260 APTKATTPPDVEV
-273 ILNNDPTHIVPAN
+273 IPNDNPAHIVPADA
-286 TEFKIFEH
+286 EFRLFEH
-294 QNDGNKKVFLIIRG
+294 QNNGDKKVFLIIRG
-308 NKKLLNGDTQERYY
+308 EKQLKNGTKATRYY
-322 KVDFVAKRNRENIVN
+322 KVDFVAKRTEENIVS

-388 SGEMFT
+388 SDEMFT
-394 LKADPVQILIVR
+394 LKTDPVQILIVR
-406 PGKYDFNTGFAITNS
+406 PGTYNFNTSFAITNS
-421 DYHFKPYGGGTGVG
+421 DYRFKPYGGGTGAG

-452 YMGALIQTDVSARS
+452 YMGALKQTDVSTRS
-466 GNDDHFSVEVKN
+466 GNDDHFSVEVKD

-499 DDTPPANPKDL
+499 DDNPPANPKDL
-510 YTYVHADGKPVT
+510 YTYERVDGKSV

-555 GDKFLE
+555 GDKLLE
-561 FDIYKNLPKG
+561 FDLYKNLPKG

-600 RGGKIY
+600 RGSKVY
-606 YRYLVKTDSY
+606 YRYIVKTDSY

-646 YETETIYPSASTY
+646 YETETIYSSASPY

-666 YFKEPGTVRR
+666 YFKEPGTSNTKRP
-676 DGSYINSRRLMPS
+676 MPS

-695 LGNAIPQGTYYI
+695 KGNAVPQGTYYI
-707 QSTNTDGLFYLTYD
+707 QATNTDGLFYLTYD
-721 TKKAPANLDQ
+721 KTKAPANLDQ
-731 QVTIK
+731 SVTIK
-736 STYQVQSVYGYI
+736 SVYQARSEYGYI
-748 SFTVSATKTLQEWV
+748 AFTISATKTLREWV
-762 AREEHEFTAT
+762 ASEEHEFTAT
-772 SVEVKGR
+772 SVEVKGQ
-779 LLHHFNGEYYKRPN
+779 LLHYANGGYYEHPN
-793 AQPYWYI
+793 AQPYWNIY
-800 NDDQAG
+800 DDDPG
-806 EYIAIPQ
+806 RYVDI
-813 CVEVSDT
+813 SNYLTLSNT

-833 KIPEDV
+833 KIPESV
-839 FKPYMSLI
+839 FEPTMSFI
-847 VVDYK
+847 TVGYQR
-852 DANSFSYYYWEDLMN
+852 ANTTSTYNWEELMN
-867 TTRLVWTFPH
+867 TTRLIWYYPLFWF

>member
-1 MTSSNLILMKRRVYL
+1 MKRRVYL
-16 YCIALPLL
+16 YYIALPLL
-24 LLLAGCAREP
+24 LLLAGCVREP
-34 MGGMLIPEGKEG
+34 LGSVLIPEGKEG

-58 DLSDLTLRSEAI
+58 DLSDLALRSEAI

-76 KITSLRVLV
+76 KITSLRILV
-85 FDEHQQFLYSTDAVL
+85 FNEHQQFLYSTDAVL

-107 AFDDEAF
+107 AFGDDAF
-114 LPDGKKGSITMI
+114 LPDGKKGSIQTI
-126 KSFKATFI
+126 KSFTATFI
-134 QSDKPRY
+134 QSKDPRY

-151 GQTQDYYLVGNSAG
+151 GQTQDYFLVGNSAG
-165 AIIPNLITKI
+165 AIIPNLTTSI
-175 ETANGNNDKTKAFDP
+175 ESANGNNGKTKAFDP
-190 MWAQVKLNKLDGQ
+190 MWAQVKLDKLDGQ

-214 CHAKVTVTV
+214 CHAKVTVV
-223 APEVNG
+223 NKAPATNG
-229 FELTGFAACN
+229 FKLTGFTACN

-253 YAFSFPY
+253 YAFAFPY
-260 APTKATIPPDVET
+260 APTKATTPPDVEV
-273 ILNNDPTHIVPAN
+273 IPNDNPAYIVPADA
-286 TEFKIFEH
+286 EFRLFEH
-294 QNDGNKKVFLIIRG
+294 QNNGDKKVFLIIRG
-308 NKKLLNGDTQERYY
+308 EKQLRNGTKATRYY
-322 KVDFVAKRNRENIVN
+322 KVDFVAKRTEENIVS

-388 SGEMFT
+388 SDEMFT
-394 LKADPVQILIVR
+394 LKTDPVQILIVR
-406 PGKYDFNTGFAITNS
+406 PGTYNFNTSFAITNS
-421 DYHFKPYGGGTGVG
+421 DYRFKPYGGGTGAG

-452 YMGALIQTDVSARS
+452 YMGALKQTDVSTRS
-466 GNDDHFSVEVKN
+466 GNDDHFSVEVKD

-499 DDTPPANPKDL
+499 DDNPPANPKDL
-510 YTYVHADGKPVT
+510 YTYERVDGKSV

-555 GDKFLE
+555 GDKLLE
-561 FDIYKNLPKG
+561 FDLYKNLPKG

-600 RGGKIY
+600 RGSKVY
-606 YRYLVKTDSY
+606 YRYIVKTDSY

-646 YETETIYPSASTY
+646 YETETIYSSASPY

-666 YFKEPGTVRR
+666 YFKEPGTSNTKRP
-676 DGSYINSRRLMPS
+676 MPS

-695 LGNAIPQGTYYI
+695 KGNAVPQGTYYI
-707 QSTNTDGLFYLTYD
+707 QATNTDGLFYLTYD
-721 TKKAPANLDQ
+721 KTKAPANLDQ
-731 QVTIK
+731 SVTIK
-736 STYQVQSVYGYI
+736 SVYQARSEYGYI
-748 SFTVSATKTLQEWV
+748 AFTISATKTLREWV
-762 AREEHEFTAT
+762 ASEEHEFTAT
-772 SVEVKGR
+772 SVEVKGQ
-779 LLHHFNGEYYKRPN
+779 LLHYANGGYYEHPN
-793 AQPYWYI
+793 AQPYWNIY
-800 NDDQAG
+800 DDDPG
-806 EYIAIPQ
+806 RYVDI
-813 CVEVSDT
+813 SNYLTLSNT

-833 KIPEDV
+833 KIPESV
-839 FKPYMSLI
+839 FEPTMSFI
-847 VVDYK
+847 TVGYQR
-852 DANSFSYYYWEDLMN
+852 ANTTSTYNWEELMN
-867 TTRLVWTFPH
+867 TTRLIWYYPLFWF

>member
-1 MTSSNLILMKRRVYL
+1 MKKISNPLLMKRRVYL
-16 YCIALPLL
+16 YYIALPLL
-24 LLLAGCAREP
+24 LLLAGCVREP
-34 MGGMLIPEGKEG
+34 LGSVLIPEGKEG

-58 DLSDLTLRSEAI
+58 DLSDLALRSEAI

-76 KITSLRVLV
+76 KITSLRILV
-85 FDEHQQFLYSTDAVL
+85 FNEHQQFLYSTDAVL

-107 AFDDEAF
+107 AFGDDAF
-114 LPDGKKGSITMI
+114 LPDGKKGSIQTI
-126 KSFKATFI
+126 KSFTATFI
-134 QSDKPRY
+134 QSKDPRY

-151 GQTQDYYLVGNSAG
+151 GQTQDYFLVGNSAG
-165 AIIPNLITKI
+165 AIIPNLTTSI
-175 ETANGNNDKTKAFDP
+175 ESANGNNGKTKAFDP
-190 MWAQVKLNKLDGQ
+190 MWAQVKLDKLDGQ

-214 CHAKVTVTV
+214 CHAKVTVV
-223 APEVNG
+223 NKAPATNG
-229 FELTGFAACN
+229 FKLTGFTACN

-253 YAFSFPY
+253 YAFAFPY
-260 APTKATIPPDVET
+260 APTKATTPPDVEV
-273 ILNNDPTHIVPAN
+273 IPNDNPAHIVPADA
-286 TEFKIFEH
+286 EFRLFEH
-294 QNDGNKKVFLIIRG
+294 QNNGDKKVFLIIRG
-308 NKKLLNGDTQERYY
+308 EKQLKNGTKATRYY
-322 KVDFVAKRNRENIVN
+322 KVDFVAKRTEENIVS

-388 SGEMFT
+388 SDEMFT
-394 LKADPVQILIVR
+394 LKTDPVQILIVR
-406 PGKYDFNTGFAITNS
+406 PGTYNFNTSFAITNS
-421 DYHFKPYGGGTGVG
+421 DYRFKPYGGGTGAG

-452 YMGALIQTDVSARS
+452 YMGALKQTDVSTRS
-466 GNDDHFSVEVKN
+466 GNDDHFSVEVKD

-499 DDTPPANPKDL
+499 DDNPPANPKDL
-510 YTYVHADGKPVT
+510 YTYERVDGKSV

-555 GDKFLE
+555 GDKLLE
-561 FDIYKNLPKG
+561 FDLYKNLPKG

-600 RGGKIY
+600 RGSKVY
-606 YRYLVKTDSY
+606 YRYIVKTDSY

-646 YETETIYPSASTY
+646 YETETIYSSASPY

-666 YFKEPGTVRR
+666 YFKEPGTSNTKRP
-676 DGSYINSRRLMPS
+676 MPS

-695 LGNAIPQGTYYI
+695 KGNAVPQGTYYI
-707 QSTNTDGLFYLTYD
+707 QATNTDGLFYLTYD
-721 TKKAPANLDQ
+721 KTKAPANLDQ
-731 QVTIK
+731 SVTIK
-736 STYQVQSVYGYI
+736 SVYQARSEYGYI
-748 SFTVSATKTLQEWV
+748 AFTISATKTLREWV
-762 AREEHEFTAT
+762 ASEEHEFTAT
-772 SVEVKGR
+772 SVEVKGQ
-779 LLHHFNGEYYKRPN
+779 LLHYANGGYYEHPN
-793 AQPYWYI
+793 AQPYWNIY
-800 NDDQAG
+800 DDDPG
-806 EYIAIPQ
+806 RYVDI
-813 CVEVSDT
+813 SNYLTLSNT

-833 KIPEDV
+833 KIPEGK
-839 FKPYMSLI
+839 FKSTMSFI
-847 VVDYK
+847 TVGYDGARTY
-852 DANSFSYYYWEDLMN
+852 SSYSWKELMN
-867 TTRLVWTFPH
+867 TTRLIWDYPLFWF

>member
-1 MTSSNLILMKRRVYL
+1 MKKISNPLLMKRRVYL
-16 YCIALPLL
+16 YYIALPLL
-24 LLLAGCAREP
+24 LLLAGCVREP
-34 MGGMLIPEGKEG
+34 LGSVLIPEGKEG

-58 DLSDLTLRSEAI
+58 DLSDLALRSEAI

-76 KITSLRVLV
+76 KITSLRILV
-85 FDEHQQFLYSTDAVL
+85 FNEHQQFLYSTDAVL

-107 AFDDEAF
+107 AFGDDAF
-114 LPDGKKGSITMI
+114 LPDGKKGSIQTI
-126 KSFKATFI
+126 KSFTATFI
-134 QSDKPRY
+134 QSKDPRY

-151 GQTQDYYLVGNSAG
+151 GQTQDYFLVGNSAG
-165 AIIPNLITKI
+165 AIIPNLTTSI
-175 ETANGNNDKTKAFDP
+175 ESANGNNGKTKAFDP
-190 MWAQVKLNKLDGQ
+190 MWAQVKLDKLDGQ

-214 CHAKVTVTV
+214 CHAKVTVV
-223 APEVNG
+223 NKAPATNG
-229 FELTGFAACN
+229 FKLTGFTACN

-253 YAFSFPY
+253 YAFAFPY
-260 APTKATIPPDVET
+260 APTKATTPPDVEV
-273 ILNNDPTHIVPAN
+273 IPNDNPAHIVPADA
-286 TEFKIFEH
+286 EFRLFEH
-294 QNDGNKKVFLIIRG
+294 QNNGDKKVFLIIRG
-308 NKKLLNGDTQERYY
+308 EKQLKNGTKATRYY
-322 KVDFVAKRNRENIVN
+322 KVDFVAKRTEENIVS

-388 SGEMFT
+388 SDEMFT
-394 LKADPVQILIVR
+394 LKTDPVQILIVR
-406 PGKYDFNTGFAITNS
+406 PGTYNFNTSFAITNS
-421 DYHFKPYGGGTGVG
+421 DYRFKPYGGGTGAG

-452 YMGALIQTDVSARS
+452 YMGALKQTDVSTRS
-466 GNDDHFSVEVKN
+466 GNDDHFSVEVKD

-510 YTYVHADGKPVT
+510 YTYERVDGKSV

-555 GDKFLE
+555 GDKLLE
-561 FDIYKNLPKG
+561 FDLYKNLPKG

-600 RGGKIY
+600 RGSKVY
-606 YRYLVKTDSY
+606 YRYIVKTDSY

-646 YETETIYPSASTY
+646 YETETIYSSASPY

-666 YFKEPGTVRR
+666 YFKEPGTSNTKRP
-676 DGSYINSRRLMPS
+676 MPS

-695 LGNAIPQGTYYI
+695 KGNAVPQGTYYI
-707 QSTNTDGLFYLTYD
+707 QATNTDGLFYLTYD
-721 TKKAPANLDQ
+721 KTKAPANLDQ
-731 QVTIK
+731 SVTIK
-736 STYQVQSVYGYI
+736 SVYQARSEYGYI
-748 SFTVSATKTLQEWV
+748 AFTISATKTLREWV
-762 AREEHEFTAT
+762 ASEEHEFTAT
-772 SVEVKGR
+772 SVEVKGQ
-779 LLHHFNGEYYKRPN
+779 LLHYANGGYYEHPN
-793 AQPYWYI
+793 AQPYWNIY
-800 NDDQAG
+800 DDDPG
-806 EYIAIPQ
+806 RYVDI
-813 CVEVSDT
+813 SNYLTLSNT

-833 KIPEDV
+833 KIPESV
-839 FKPYMSLI
+839 FEPTMSFI
-847 VVDYK
+847 TVGYQR
-852 DANSFSYYYWEDLMN
+852 ANTTSTYNWEELMN
-867 TTRLVWTFPH
+867 TTRLIWYYPLFWF

>member
-1 MTSSNLILMKRRVYL
+1 MKRRVYL
-16 YCIALPLL
+16 YYIALPLL
-24 LLLAGCAREP
+24 LLLAGCVREP
-34 MGGMLIPEGKEG
+34 LGSVLIPEGKEG

-58 DLSDLTLRSEAI
+58 DLSDLALRSEAI

-76 KITSLRVLV
+76 KITSLRILV
-85 FDEHQQFLYSTDAVL
+85 FNEHQQFLYSTDAVL

-107 AFDDEAF
+107 AFGDDAF
-114 LPDGKKGSITMI
+114 LPDGKKGSIQTI
-126 KSFKATFI
+126 KSFTATFI
-134 QSDKPRY
+134 QSKAPRY

-151 GQTQDYYLVGNSAG
+151 GQTQDYFLVGNSAG
-165 AIIPNLITKI
+165 AIIPNLTTSI
-175 ETANGNNDKTKAFDP
+175 ESANGNNGKTKAFDP
-190 MWAQVKLNKLDGQ
+190 MWAQVKLDKLDGQ

-214 CHAKVTVTV
+214 CHAKVTVV
-223 APEVNG
+223 NKAPATNG
-229 FELTGFAACN
+229 FKLTGFTACN

-253 YAFSFPY
+253 YAFAFPY
-260 APTKATIPPDVET
+260 APTKATTPPDVEV
-273 ILNNDPTHIVPAN
+273 IPNDNPAHIVPADA
-286 TEFKIFEH
+286 EFRLFEH
-294 QNDGNKKVFLIIRG
+294 QNNGDKKVFLIIRG
-308 NKKLLNGDTQERYY
+308 EKQLKNGTKATRYY
-322 KVDFVAKRNRENIVN
+322 KVDFVAKRTEENIVS

-388 SGEMFT
+388 SDEMFT
-394 LKADPVQILIVR
+394 LKTDPVQILIVR
-406 PGKYDFNTGFAITNS
+406 PGTYNFNTSFAITNS
-421 DYHFKPYGGGTGVG
+421 DYCFKPYGGGTGAG

-452 YMGALIQTDVSARS
+452 YMGALKQTDVSTRS
-466 GNDDHFSVEVKN
+466 GNDDHFSVEVKD

-499 DDTPPANPKDL
+499 DDNPPANPKDL
-510 YTYVHADGKPVT
+510 YTYERVDGKSV

-555 GDKFLE
+555 GDKLLE
-561 FDIYKNLPKG
+561 FDLYKNLPKG

-600 RGGKIY
+600 RGSKVY
-606 YRYLVKTDSY
+606 YRYIVKTDSY

-646 YETETIYPSASTY
+646 YETETIYSSASPY

-666 YFKEPGTVRR
+666 YFKEPGTSNTKRP
-676 DGSYINSRRLMPS
+676 MPS

-695 LGNAIPQGTYYI
+695 KGNAVPQGTYYI
-707 QSTNTDGLFYLTYD
+707 QATNTDGLFYLTYD
-721 TKKAPANLDQ
+721 KTKAPANLDQ
-731 QVTIK
+731 SVTIK
-736 STYQVQSVYGYI
+736 SVYQARSEYGYI
-748 SFTVSATKTLQEWV
+748 AFTISATKTLREWV
-762 AREEHEFTAT
+762 ASEEHEFTAT
-772 SVEVKGR
+772 SVEVKGQ
-779 LLHHFNGEYYKRPN
+779 LLHYANGGYYEHPN
-793 AQPYWYI
+793 AQPYWNIY
-800 NDDQAG
+800 DDDPG
-806 EYIAIPQ
+806 RYVDI
-813 CVEVSDT
+813 SNYLTLSNT

-833 KIPEDV
+833 KIPESV
-839 FKPYMSLI
+839 FEPTMSFI
-847 VVDYK
+847 TVGYQR
-852 DANSFSYYYWEDLMN
+852 ANTTSTYNWEELMN
-867 TTRLVWTFPH
+867 TTRLIWYYPLFWF

>member
-1 MTSSNLILMKRRVYL
+1 MKKISNPLLMKRRVYL
-16 YCIALPLL
+16 YYIALPLL
-24 LLLAGCAREP
+24 LLLAGCVREP
-34 MGGMLIPEGKEG
+34 LGSVLIPEGKEG

-58 DLSDLTLRSEAI
+58 DLSDLALRSEAI

-76 KITSLRVLV
+76 KITSLRILV
-85 FDEHQQFLYSTDAVL
+85 FNEHQQFLYSTDAVL

-107 AFDDEAF
+107 AFGDDAF
-114 LPDGKKGSITMI
+114 LPDGKKGSIQTI
-126 KSFKATFI
+126 KSFTATFI
-134 QSDKPRY
+134 QSKAPRY

-151 GQTQDYYLVGNSAG
+151 GQTQDYFLVGNSAG
-165 AIIPNLITKI
+165 AIIPNLTTSI
-175 ETANGNNDKTKAFDP
+175 ESANGNNGKTKAFDP
-190 MWAQVKLNKLDGQ
+190 MWAQVKLDKLDGQ

-214 CHAKVTVTV
+214 CHAKVTVV
-223 APEVNG
+223 NKAPATNG
-229 FELTGFAACN
+229 FKLTGFTACN

-253 YAFSFPY
+253 YAFAFPY
-260 APTKATIPPDVET
+260 APTKATTPPDVEV
-273 ILNNDPTHIVPAN
+273 IPNDNPAHIVPADA
-286 TEFKIFEH
+286 EFRLFEH
-294 QNDGNKKVFLIIRG
+294 QNNGDKKVFLIIRG
-308 NKKLLNGDTQERYY
+308 EKQLKNGTKATRYY
-322 KVDFVAKRNRENIVN
+322 KVDFVAKRTEENIVS

-388 SGEMFT
+388 SDEMFT
-394 LKADPVQILIVR
+394 LKTDPVQILIVR
-406 PGKYDFNTGFAITNS
+406 PGTYNFNTSFAITNS
-421 DYHFKPYGGGTGVG
+421 DYRFKPYGGGTGAG

-452 YMGALIQTDVSARS
+452 YMGALKQTDVSTRS
-466 GNDDHFSVEVKN
+466 GNDDHFSVEVKD

-510 YTYVHADGKPVT
+510 YTYERVDGKSV

-555 GDKFLE
+555 GDKLLE
-561 FDIYKNLPKG
+561 FDLYKNLPKG

-600 RGGKIY
+600 RGSKVY
-606 YRYLVKTDSY
+606 YRYIVKTDSY

-646 YETETIYPSASTY
+646 YETETIYSSASPY

-666 YFKEPGTVRR
+666 YFKEPGTSNTKRP
-676 DGSYINSRRLMPS
+676 MPS

-695 LGNAIPQGTYYI
+695 KGNAVPQGTYYI
-707 QSTNTDGLFYLTYD
+707 QATNTDGLFYLTYD
-721 TKKAPANLDQ
+721 KTKAPANLDQ
-731 QVTIK
+731 SVTIK
-736 STYQVQSVYGYI
+736 SVYQARSEYGYI
-748 SFTVSATKTLQEWV
+748 AFTVSATKTLREWV
-762 AREEHEFTAT
+762 ASEEHEFTAT
-772 SVEVKGR
+772 SVEVKGQ
-779 LLHHFNGEYYKRPN
+779 LLHYANGGYYEHPN
-793 AQPYWYI
+793 AQPYWNIY
-800 NDDQAG
+800 DDDPG
-806 EYIAIPQ
+806 RYVDI
-813 CVEVSDT
+813 SNYLTLSNT

-833 KIPEDV
+833 KIPESV
-839 FKPYMSLI
+839 FEPTMSFI
-847 VVDYK
+847 TVGYQR
-852 DANSFSYYYWEDLMN
+852 ANTTSTYNWEELMN
-867 TTRLVWTFPH
+867 TTRLIWYYPLFWF

>member
-1 MTSSNLILMKRRVYL
+1 MKRRVYL
-16 YCIALPLL
+16 YYIALPLF
-24 LLLAGCAREP
+24 LLLAGCARDP
-34 MGGMLIPEGKEG
+34 MGGMLIPEGKVG

-58 DLSDLTLRSEAI
+58 DLRELVLRSESI
-70 NDDEVE
+70 NDNEVE
-76 KITSLRVLV
+76 KISSLRILV
-85 FDEHQQFLYSTDAVL
+85 FDENQQFLYSTDAVL
-100 GDPASAD
+100 GDPTSAASLAD
-107 AFDDEAF
+107 DAF
-114 LPDGKKGSITMI
+114 LPDGEKGSITMI

-151 GQTQDYYLVGNSAG
+151 GQAQDYYLVGNSAG
-165 AIIPNLITKI
+165 AIIPKLTTSI
-175 ETANGNNDKTKAFDP
+175 ESANGNNDKTKAFDP
-190 MWAQVKLNKLDGQ
+190 MWAQVKLNKLDGE
-203 SLQGKVVKLLR
+203 SLQGKVIKLLR
-214 CHAKVTVTV
+214 CHAKVTV
-223 APEVNG
+223 VNKALATDG
-229 FELTGFAACN
+229 FKLTGFTACN

-253 YAFSFPY
+253 YAFAFPY
-260 APTKATIPPDVET
+260 APTKATIPPDVE
-273 ILNNDPTHIVPAN
+273 IIPNNIPEHIVPAN
-286 TEFKIFEH
+286 SEFRLFEH

-308 NKKLLNGDTQERYY
+308 EKLLKNGTTATRYY
-322 KVDFVAKRNRENIVN
+322 KVDFVAKRNKENIVS

-388 SGEMFT
+388 SDEMFT

-406 PGKYDFNTGFAITNS
+406 PGTYDFNTRFAITNS

-466 GNDDHFSVEVKN
+466 GNDDHFSVEVKS

-499 DDTPPANPKDL
+499 DDTPPTDPKDL

-538 KPLLFKAKLVDG
+538 KPLLFKAKLVDD
-550 AQGQA
+550 AQGQT
-555 GDKFLE
+555 GDKLLE
-561 FDIYKNLPKG
+561 FDLYKNLPKG
-571 IFPFE
+571 IFPFD
-576 VLIEAPDLSPRNTK
+576 VLIEAPDLSPRNK
-590 GNTENLTIVK
+590 QGNTENLTIVK
-600 RGGKIY
+600 RGSKIY
-606 YRYLVKTDSY
+606 YRYIVKTDSY
-616 DRHNGRVRIPV
+616 DRHNGRIRIPV
-627 LVNDGTTSPK
+627 LVNDGTTSPS

-646 YETETIYPSASTY
+646 YETETIYPGGSSY

-666 YFKEPGTVRR
+666 YFKEPGTLRK
-676 DGSYINSRRLMPS
+676 DGSYNNSRRLMPS
-689 TSRFTQ
+689 TSHFKQ
-695 LGNAIPQGTYYI
+695 LGNAVPQGTYYI
-707 QSTNTDGLFYLTYD
+707 QSTNTDGEFNLIYNTE
-721 TKKAPANLDQ
+721 KAPANLNQ
-731 QVTIK
+731 SVTIK
-736 STYQVQSVYGYI
+736 SVYQVRSEYGYI
-748 SFTVSATKTLQEWV
+748 SFTVSATKTLREWV
-762 AREEHEFTAT
+762 ASEEHEFTAT
-772 SVEVKGR
+772 SVEVKGQ
-779 LLHHFNGEYYKRPN
+779 LLHYSNGEYYERPN
-793 AQPYWYI
+793 ARPYWYI

-806 EYIAIPQ
+806 QYIPIPQ
-813 CVEVSDT
+813 CIEVSDT
-820 PISQNNLSYEFYL
+820 PISQNNLSYEFSL

-847 VVDYK
+847 AVGYEGYGK
-852 DANSFSYYYWEDLMN
+852 YSYYYWEDLMN
-867 TTRLVWTFPH
+867 TTRLFWNYPY

>member
-1 MTSSNLILMKRRVYL
+1 MKKISNPLLMKRRVYL
-16 YCIALPLL
+16 YYIALPLL
-24 LLLAGCAREP
+24 LLLAGCVREP
-34 MGGMLIPEGKEG
+34 LGSVLIPEGKEG

-58 DLSDLTLRSEAI
+58 DLSDLALRSEAI

-76 KITSLRVLV
+76 KITSLRILV
-85 FDEHQQFLYSTDAVL
+85 FNEHQQFLYSTDAVL

-107 AFDDEAF
+107 AFGDDAF
-114 LPDGKKGSITMI
+114 LPDGKKGSIQTI
-126 KSFKATFI
+126 KSFTATFI
-134 QSDKPRY
+134 QSKDPRY

-151 GQTQDYYLVGNSAG
+151 GQTQDYFLVGNSAG
-165 AIIPNLITKI
+165 AIIPNLTTSI
-175 ETANGNNDKTKAFDP
+175 ESANGNNGKTKAFDP
-190 MWAQVKLNKLDGQ
+190 MWAQVKLDKLDGQ

-214 CHAKVTVTV
+214 CHAKVTVV
-223 APEVNG
+223 NKAPATNG
-229 FELTGFAACN
+229 FKLTGFTACN

-253 YAFSFPY
+253 YAFAFPY
-260 APTKATIPPDVET
+260 APTKATTPPDVEV
-273 ILNNDPTHIVPAN
+273 IPNDNPAHIVPADA
-286 TEFKIFEH
+286 EFRLFEH
-294 QNDGNKKVFLIIRG
+294 QNNGDKKVFLIIRG
-308 NKKLLNGDTQERYY
+308 EKQLKNGTKATRYY
-322 KVDFVAKRNRENIVN
+322 KVDFVAKRTEENIVS

-348 YKVTITAVNSDGY
+348 YKVTITAVNSDGN

-388 SGEMFT
+388 SDEMFT
-394 LKADPVQILIVR
+394 LKTDPVQILIVR
-406 PGKYDFNTGFAITNS
+406 PGTYNFNTSFAITNS
-421 DYHFKPYGGGTGVG
+421 DYRFKPYGGGTGAG

-452 YMGALIQTDVSARS
+452 YMGALKQTDVSTRS
-466 GNDDHFSVEVKN
+466 GNDDHFSVEVKD

-499 DDTPPANPKDL
+499 DDNPPANPKDL
-510 YTYVHADGKPVT
+510 YTYERVDGKSV

-555 GDKFLE
+555 GDKLLE
-561 FDIYKNLPKG
+561 FDLYKNLPKG

-600 RGGKIY
+600 RGSKVY
-606 YRYLVKTDSY
+606 YRYIVKTDSY

-646 YETETIYPSASTY
+646 YETETIYSSASPY

-666 YFKEPGTVRR
+666 YFKEPGTSNTKRP
-676 DGSYINSRRLMPS
+676 MPS

-695 LGNAIPQGTYYI
+695 KGNAVPQGTYYI
-707 QSTNTDGLFYLTYD
+707 QATNTDGLFYLTYD
-721 TKKAPANLDQ
+721 KTKAPANLDQ
-731 QVTIK
+731 SVTIK
-736 STYQVQSVYGYI
+736 SVYQARSEYGYI
-748 SFTVSATKTLQEWV
+748 AFTISATKTLREWV
-762 AREEHEFTAT
+762 ASEEHEFTAT
-772 SVEVKGR
+772 SVEVKGQ
-779 LLHHFNGEYYKRPN
+779 LLHYANGGYYEHPN
-793 AQPYWYI
+793 AQPYWNIY
-800 NDDQAG
+800 DDDPG
-806 EYIAIPQ
+806 RYVDI
-813 CVEVSDT
+813 SNYLTLSNT

-833 KIPEDV
+833 KIPESV
-839 FKPYMSLI
+839 FEPTMSFI
-847 VVDYK
+847 TVGYQR
-852 DANSFSYYYWEDLMN
+852 ANTTSTYNWEELMN
-867 TTRLVWTFPH
+867 TTRLIWYYPLFWF